1 MIDRYCTKS
10 MDLGMFLSI
19 LLLLLSHHM
28 LTNWEVHNT
37 STRLLSNSTL
47 FCTRFDLQSFILLL
61 SSSILNPWQGCC
73 QRNSGPIGHT
83 ICFWITRMPCC
94 SSWCFT
100 KKWFTNT
107 ILTQKEM
114 GAYEGTTI
122 PLPNETAI
130 LDCWRIESAK
140 PFKSQTTRPS
150 VSSHCVWIQAATEL
164 TIKILLIVLLDPTL
178 VYWQIQID
186 SSLGRS
192 VPICFQGGGADAG
205 KVRCKRYQIEF
216 AKCHH
221 KLQYLNFVV
230 YTIIVLIS

>member
-19 LLLLLSHHM
+19 LILLLSHHM
-28 LTNWEVHNT
+28 LTNWEVQNT

-61 SSSILNPWQGCC
+61 SSSILNPWQGCWK
-73 QRNSGPIGHT
+73 RNSGPIGHT

-178 VYWQIQID
+178 GGVLANSNWLFIGTECAHMF
-186 SSLGRS
+186 SR
-192 VPICFQGGGADAG
+192 GGGWCRKG
-205 KVRCKRYQIEF
+205 KMQKIPNWICQMSP
-216 AKCHH
+216 
-221 KLQYLNFVV
+221 Q
-230 YTIIVLIS
+230 TSIS